1 MVRVGS
7 GSYHPFFPK
16 TVLWK
21 VLLTMKIFILWGE
34 QFDEELAITFLCRL
48 RAAGLVTKLV
58 GVQGRT
64 AAGQYGSL
72 LCSDLTLGEAL
83 PLAHQS
89 VGVLIPCH
97 SPQIRQ
103 LDLDP
108 RIERFLRTCHAHGA
122 PLFTGRLAPADA
134 ATLSLTP
141 HRIQTCADRTTYGTM
156 ADRLV
161 NRLAG
166 ALQQPTTDR

>member
-1 MVRVGS
+1 
-7 GSYHPFFPK
+7 
-16 TVLWK
+16 
-21 VLLTMKIFILWGE
+21 MKIFILWGE

-48 RAAGLVTKLV
+48 RAAGVVTKLV

-64 AAGQYGSL
+64 ATGQYGSL
-72 LCSDLTLGEAL
+72 LRCDLTLGEAL

-89 VGVLIPCH
+89 IGVIIACH

-108 RIERFLRTCHAHGA
+108 RVERFLHTSHAHGA
-122 PLFTGRLAPADA
+122 PLFTGQLEPADA

-141 HRIQTCADRTTYGTM
+141 HRIQACADRTTYGM
-156 ADRLV
+156 IADALV

-166 ALQQPTTDR
+166 ALQQ